1 MLLERFDPFLAEF
14 DRIAQRTL
22 GTADGVGMPMDIVR
36 SGDDL
41 LVRMDLPGVK
51 ADEVKITLENRT
63 LTIGAQRRTAFA
75 EGDQV
80 LVQERFDGQISRR
93 VRVPEWVDAEAVSAD
108 YTDGVLT
115 VTLPLAERAKP
126 RVISVN
132 GAPSASVE
140 IES

>member
-14 DRIAQRTL
+14 DRLAQRTL
-22 GTADGVGMPMDIVR
+22 GTADGVGLPMDVVR

-41 LVRMDLPGVK
+41 VVRMDLPGVK

-63 LTIGAQRRTAFA
+63 LTISAQRRSTYA

-80 LVQERFDGQISRR
+80 LIQERFDGEISRR
-93 VRVPEWVDAEAVSAD
+93 VRVPEWVDAEAVAAD
-108 YTDGVLT
+108 YLDGVLT
-115 VTLPLAERAKP
+115 VRLPLAERAKP
-126 RVISVN
+126 RLITVN
-132 GAPSASVE
+132 SASATAE

>member
-22 GTADGVGMPMDIVR
+22 GTADGVGLPMDIVR
-36 SGDDL
+36 SGDNL
-41 LVRMDLPGVK
+41 VVRMDLPGVK

-63 LTIGAQRRTAFA
+63 LTIGAQRRTTWA

-80 LVQERFDGQISRR
+80 LVQERFDGEISRR
-93 VRVPEWVDAEAVSAD
+93 VRVPEWVDAEAVAAD
-108 YTDGVLT
+108 YVDGVLT
-115 VTLPLAERAKP
+115 VRLPLAERAKP
-126 RVISVN
+126 RTISVN
-132 GAPSASVE
+132 ATPAPAQ